1 MSDQTLGLIYA
12 IKHNDFRWDLA
23 VKYYMSDITGCDFKV
38 YSETDLY
45 QILKEALLDYLKVC
59 NNPSNVVRLLLE
71 KNEHDG
77 NSSMAHKIAVVLMMQ
92 QVKDKEGNFINGFR
106 KIN

>member
-1 MSDQTLGLIYA
+1 MSDRTLGLIYA
-12 IKHNDFRWDLA
+12 IKRNDFRWDLA
-23 VKYYMSDITGCDFKV
+23 IKYYMSDIADCDFEV

-59 NNPSNVVRLLLE
+59 DNPSNVVRLLLE
-71 KNEHDG
+71 ANERDG
-77 NSSMAHKIAVVLMMQ
+77 NSSMAHKIAIILMMQ
-92 QVKDKEGNFINGFR
+92 QVKDKNGNFINGFR